1 MGFKL
6 FKYLIKIFGFLC
18 ILSEV
23 ILAKSKTSTPMHGSP
38 LYYNLFLH
46 VLPGQKQK
54 YKENIFIEPVS

>member
-1 MGFKL
+1 
-6 FKYLIKIFGFLC
+6 
-18 ILSEV
+18 
-23 ILAKSKTSTPMHGSP
+23 MHGSP